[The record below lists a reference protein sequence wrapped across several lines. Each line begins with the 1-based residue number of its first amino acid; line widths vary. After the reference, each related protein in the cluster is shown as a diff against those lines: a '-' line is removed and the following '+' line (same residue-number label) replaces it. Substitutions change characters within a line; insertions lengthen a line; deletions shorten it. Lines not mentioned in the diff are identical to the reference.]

1 MEQENTLSPEEITKY
16 HTAAVICKKVYNELK
31 ELIKQGER
39 DIRVLSDLGNSKIEL
54 ELNKIYKKE
63 KKYIGFPVSISLN
76 NCVGNYLFDSEK
88 DEFNTIKDNDVIK
101 IELGV
106 NIGGCI
112 SILGETFTISN
123 VDWVE
128 KANNFLTK
136 LQKKILK
143 LVENGYTG
151 DDLRMYIESECTK
164 VDMFP
169 VENTVSYQGESDF
182 LKTSDGKYFI
192 LNNVK
197 HYDMDETL
205 ISPEFVNYEFETND
219 IYHINLSIIPINP
232 ENDNKIVIKSDE
244 KAHIYTLNDYTYQ
257 LKMKSSRAFYN
268 TIKSKHCF
276 NPFEIEKYLE
286 DKTFRMGKL
295 ECIKNYILEPL
306 PITFVKEKTGDGKI
320 IDSLPVI
327 IKKFTILVKETSPSK
342 LIGS

>member
-1 MEQENTLSPEEITKY
+1 MEENILTPEEITKY

-39 DIRVLSDLGNSKIEL
+39 DIRVLSDLGNCKIEL

-63 KKYIGFPVSISLN
+63 NKYIGFPVSISLN
-76 NCVGNYLFDSEK
+76 NCVGNYVYDSEK
-88 DEFNTIKDNDVIK
+88 DEFNIIKDDDIIK

-123 VDWVE
+123 VEWVE
-128 KANNFLTK
+128 KANNFLIK

-169 VENTVSYQGESDF
+169 VENTISYQSERDF
-182 LKTSDGKYFI
+182 LKTSDSKYFI

-197 HYDMDETL
+197 VFDQDENL
-205 ISPEFVNYEFETND
+205 ISPEFINYEFETND
-219 IYHINLSIIPINP
+219 IYNINLSIIPTC
-232 ENDNKIVIKSDE
+232 DNKIVIKNHE
-244 KAHIYTLNDYTYQ
+244 KSHLYTLNDYTYQ

-268 TIKSKHCF
+268 TIKSKHYF
-276 NPFEIEKYLE
+276 NPFEIEKYLQ
-286 DKTFRMGKL
+286 DKTFKMGKL

-306 PITFVKEKTGDGKI
+306 PISFVKEKTNDGKL

-327 IKKFTILVKETSPSK
+327 IKKFTILVKETSPAK
-342 LIGS
+342 LVGS

>member
-1 MEQENTLSPEEITKY
+1 MEQENILTPEEITKY

-31 ELIKQGER
+31 ELIKRGER
-39 DIRVLSDLGNSKIEL
+39 DIRVLSNLGNSKIDL

-63 KKYIGFPVSISLN
+63 NKYIGLPVSISLN
-76 NCVGNYLFDSEK
+76 NCVGNYVYDCEK
-88 DEFNTIKDNDVIK
+88 DEYNTIKEDDIIK

-112 SILGETFTISN
+112 SILGETFTINN
-123 VDWVE
+123 VNWVE
-128 KANNFLTK
+128 KANNFLIK

-169 VENTVSYQGESDF
+169 VENTVSYQSERDF

-197 HYDMDETL
+197 HYDQDENL
-205 ISPEFVNYEFETND
+205 ISLEFVNYEFETND
-219 IYHINLSIIPINP
+219 IYNINLSVIPINP
-232 ENDNKIVIKSDE
+232 ENDNKIVIKNYE
-244 KAHIYTLNDYTYQ
+244 KSHLYTLNDYTYQ

-268 TIKSKHCF
+268 TIK
-276 NPFEIEKYLE
+276 
-286 DKTFRMGKL
+286 
-295 ECIKNYILEPL
+295 
-306 PITFVKEKTGDGKI
+306 
-320 IDSLPVI
+320 
-327 IKKFTILVKETSPSK
+327 
-342 LIGS
+342 